1 VRPLATFQGCT
12 MPHPYRVER
21 SPTSYGVELSVGGRE
36 HGFTPCSPPVVVKA
50 QAYLGTSCTAARAC
64 RGSQLPSS
72 MLKAALSNAPIG
84 HGSAHLALYLS
95 MITRTWQGV
104 G

>member
-1 VRPLATFQGCT
+1 MPPLGKFQGCT
-12 MPHPYRVER
+12 KPHPYRVEQ
-21 SPTSYGVELSVGGRE
+21 SPASYRVELSIDGGE
-36 HGFTPCSPPVVVKA
+36 HGFTPCSPPVVAKA
-50 QAYLGTSCTAARAC
+50 QAYLVMSCTAARAC

-72 MLKAALSNAPIG
+72 MLKAAFSDALVG
-84 HGSAHLALYLS
+84 HGNSHLAPYLS

>member
-1 VRPLATFQGCT
+1 

-21 SPTSYGVELSVGGRE
+21 SPTSSGVELSVADRE
-36 HGFTPCSPPVVVKA
+36 HEVTPCSPPIVAKA
-50 QAYLGTSCTAARAC
+50 QACLGTLCTATRAC

-72 MLKAALSNAPIG
+72 MLKTTFSDPLVG
-84 HGSAHLALYLS
+84 HGNSHLAPYLT
-95 MITRTWQGV
+95 MFTCNWQGV